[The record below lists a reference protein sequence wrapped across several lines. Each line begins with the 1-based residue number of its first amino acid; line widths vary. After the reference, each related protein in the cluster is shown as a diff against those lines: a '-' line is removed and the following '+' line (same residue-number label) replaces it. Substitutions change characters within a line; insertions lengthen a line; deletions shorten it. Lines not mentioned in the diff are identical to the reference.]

1 MSKLIGIRH
10 ENLYAQERRTPL
22 TPEHVK
28 HLISDMD
35 MDIVVQKSDKRIF
48 TDNEYLKAGARV
60 ASNLQDC
67 RIILGVKEIPV
78 EDYEPGKTYLNFAH
92 VVKGQSYN
100 MPRLARMM
108 ELGCNHIDY
117 EKITDEQGNRII
129 FFGHYAGIA
138 GMINS
143 LWSLGLRLKEQGIET
158 PFLRIMQAHKY
169 NSLADARKEIEEVG
183 LEIAEEGL
191 PDAILPLT
199 IGITGYGHTSQGA
212 QEILSLLPVKEIS
225 PEKLLMLRNRK
236 CSPKNLIY
244 KVVFRQEHLSAHKEG
259 RPFDK
264 VDYYSH
270 PSNYYSI
277 FEKYLPQ
284 LTVLM
289 NCMYWEP
296 RFPRIVTKDAVKRLF
311 NPESTINEQPTINP
325 EPAITQE
332 TSINPK
338 PAITQDTSIN
348 AENTINQ
355 EPAITPI
362 FPKLTVIGDITCDP
376 DGSIEITHIGT
387 EVNDPV
393 FVYNPDTGEP
403 TMGYKGKGLLVMAVH
418 ILPSELPRESS
429 AGFSNALI
437 YYLKPIVDC
446 NFNEKFSDL
455 VLPKALRKALILH
468 KGELTP
474 DYKYLEAHLTNIKN
488 ESLKVT
494 TT

>member
-10 ENLYAQERRTPL
+10 ENLYADERRTPL
-22 TPEHVK
+22 IPEHVN
-28 HLISDMD
+28 HLVRNMD

-48 TDNEYLKAGARV
+48 TDYEYMKAGARV
-60 ASNLQDC
+60 ASSLKDC

-92 VVKGQSYN
+92 VVKGQPYN
-100 MPRLARMM
+100 MPRLSRMM

-117 EKITDEQGNRII
+117 EKITDEQGNRVI
-129 FFGHYAGIA
+129 FFGHYAGVA

-143 LWSLGLRLKEQGIET
+143 LWALGLRLKEQGVET
-158 PFLRIMQAHKY
+158 PFIRIKQAHKY
-169 NSLADARKEIEEVG
+169 NSLSDARQEIEEVG

-191 PDAILPLT
+191 PESILPLT

-244 KVVFRQEHLSAHKEG
+244 KVVFRQEHISAHKEG

-264 VDYYSH
+264 ADYYSH

-296 RFPRIVTKDAVKRLF
+296 RFPRIVTKDAVVRLF
-311 NPESTINEQPTINP
+311 NPEPIPQETTIKQDTSNQEPTINP
-325 EPAITQE
+325 ETTTNPE
-332 TSINPK
+332 TL
-338 PAITQDTSIN
+338 A
-348 AENTINQ
+348 
-355 EPAITPI
+355 I

-376 DGSIEITHIGT
+376 DGSIEITHMGT
-387 EVNDPV
+387 EVDDPL
-393 FVYNPDTGEP
+393 FVYDPDTGKP

-437 YYLKPIVDC
+437 HYLKPIVDC

-455 VLPKALRKALILH
+455 ALPKALRKALILH

-474 DYKYLEAHLTNIKN
+474 DYKYLEAYLTKKN
-488 ESLKVT
+488 ETLKAT

>member
-28 HLISDMD
+28 HLIRDMD

-60 ASNLQDC
+60 ASDLHDC

-78 EDYEPGKTYLNFAH
+78 EDYEQGKTYLNFAH

-108 ELGCNHIDY
+108 ELSCNLIDY

-143 LWSLGLRLKEQGIET
+143 LWALGLRLKEQGIET
-158 PFLRIMQAHKY
+158 PFLRINQAHKY
-169 NSLADARKEIEEVG
+169 NSLADARRQIEEVG

-264 VDYYSH
+264 ADYYSR

-311 NPESTINEQPTINP
+311 NPESTII
-325 EPAITQE
+325 
-332 TSINPK
+332 
-338 PAITQDTSIN
+338 
-348 AENTINQ
+348 Q

-376 DGSIEITHIGT
+376 DGSIEITHKGT
-387 EVNDPV
+387 EVEDPV

-403 TMGYKGKGLLVMAVH
+403 TMGYTGKGLLVMAVH

-437 YYLKPIVDC
+437 HYLKPIVDC

-455 VLPKALRKALILH
+455 ALPKALRKALILH